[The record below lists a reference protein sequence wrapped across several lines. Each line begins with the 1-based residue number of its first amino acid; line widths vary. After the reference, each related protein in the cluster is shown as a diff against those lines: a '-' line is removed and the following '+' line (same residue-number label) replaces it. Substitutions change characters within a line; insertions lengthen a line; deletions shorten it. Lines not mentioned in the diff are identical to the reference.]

1 MCSLV
6 EKCHTLQAVDSSC
19 TKVLDEGIRSFAE
32 KCHALQT
39 VGLSGNKVLDE
50 GICGLAEQCHTL
62 QAVDL
67 SCTKVSDE
75 SIRCAC
81 ALASAALDPAKQALF
96 VLFLFVFLLTRIHSQ
111 GSR

>member
-1 MCSLV
+1 MCSLA
-6 EKCHTLQAVDSSC
+6 EQCHTLLAVDLSC
-19 TKVLDEGIRSFAE
+19 TKVSDEGIRGLVE
-32 KCHALQT
+32 QCHALQT
-39 VGLSGNKVLDE
+39 VGVSGTKVFDVCSLVE
-50 GICGLAEQCHTL
+50 KCHTL

-96 VLFLFVFLLTRIHSQ
+96 VLFLFVFF
-111 GSR
+111 